1 MSNSNAHN
9 HFPLPNLLAGGGVGR
24 LKGGRHLRYE
34 DHTPM
39 TNLLL
44 TMLDKIGLEVDKLG
58 DSSGR
63 LADA

>member
-1 MSNSNAHN
+1 MQ
-9 HFPLPNLLAGGGVGR
+9 
-24 LKGGRHLRYE
+24 GGRHLKYE